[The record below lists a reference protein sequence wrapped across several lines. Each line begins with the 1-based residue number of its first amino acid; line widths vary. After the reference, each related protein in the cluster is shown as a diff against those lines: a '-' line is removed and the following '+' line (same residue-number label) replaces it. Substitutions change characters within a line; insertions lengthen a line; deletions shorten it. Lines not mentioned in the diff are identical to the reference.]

1 MTPILELRDLRKSF
15 GRTEVIRGASLSV
28 RAGERLAIIG
38 PNGAGKSTLFHL
50 VSGRFAP
57 TSGEVW
63 LQGRRID
70 GLSPHQV
77 RRLGLAR
84 SFQVTNLFPRLTA
97 YENLQCAVMGAM
109 GLRYRF
115 LQRLSGLREVRAQ
128 AEDLVARLRLQDQRD
143 VPAQHLAYAQQRAL
157 EIGLAVAGDAP
168 VVLLDE
174 PTAGMSHSETAHFT
188 ALVRELTEGR
198 TLVLVEHDMGVVF
211 DLADRVAVLAGGEFI
226 ACDTPQRVRAD
237 ERVRQAYLGGDALAR
252 EEG

>member
-128 AEDLVARLRLQDQRD
+128 AEDLLARLRLQDQRD

-174 PTAGMSHSETAHFT
+174 PTAGMSHSETAHFS

>member
-128 AEDLVARLRLQDQRD
+128 AEDLLARLRLQDQRD

-174 PTAGMSHSETAHFT
+174 PTAGMSHSETAHFS

-237 ERVRQAYLGGDALAR
+237 ERVRQAYLGGDAPAG

>member
-237 ERVRQAYLGGDALAR
+237 ERVRQAYLGGDAPAG

>member
-128 AEDLVARLRLQDQRD
+128 AEDLLARLRLQDQRD

>member
-128 AEDLVARLRLQDQRD
+128 AEDLLARLRLQDQRD

-188 ALVRELTEGR
+188 ALVRELTAGR

-211 DLADRVAVLAGGEFI
+211 DLADRVAVLAGGELI
-226 ACDTPQRVRAD
+226 ACDKPQRVRAD
-237 ERVRQAYLGGDALAR
+237 ERVRQAYLGGDALAG